1 MKLKKIG
8 LPEIEQLQI
17 IGKQTFIETFAPH
30 NTNENIQKYLEEAF
44 SSDKLTSELT
54 NPNAAFYFAILDD
67 KIIGYLKINF
77 KQPKTGFK
85 NIKALE
91 IERIYVLKEF
101 HGKKIGQIMLDTAFD
116 IAKAA
121 NAGCVWLGVWG
132 ENLKA
137 INFYKKNYF
146 VETGQHFFKMGNEI
160 QTGIV
165 MTLDIN

>member
-17 IGKQTFIETFAPH
+17 IGKQTFVETFAPH
-30 NTNENIQKYLEEAF
+30 NPKENIQTYLEEAF
-44 SSDKLTSELT
+44 SSDKLTSELA
-54 NPNAAFYFAILDD
+54 NPNTGFYFAILDD
-67 KIIGYLKINF
+67 KVIGYLKINF
-77 KQPKTGFK
+77 KQPKTGSK
-85 NIKALE
+85 DKKAME

-101 HGKKIGQIMLDTAFD
+101 HGKKIGQVLLDTAFD

-121 NAGCVWLGVWG
+121 KASYVWLGVWN

-137 INFYKKNYF
+137 INFYKKNHF
-146 VETGQHFFKMGNEI
+146 TETGQHFFKMGNEI

-165 MTLDIN
+165 MTFDIS